1 MNQAHSVLENAGRR
15 ESTKPSLPGGR
26 RFCRGSPLF
35 GRASFRS
42 FNPNLA
48 ITGERQP
55 LTFAFAS
62 DTVALLLN
70 NCKKSFLFPSN
81 EELIRHVYILS
92 CRTRWQFASFAG
104 SATGSR
110 DLWLRRPHTRTTSR
124 RGGPRNPSS
133 PREAK
138 RIGAGRCDGWR
149 NAARLLADRHG

>member
-1 MNQAHSVLENAGRR
+1 MNHALSVPRSTGRR

-26 RFCRGSPLF
+26 RFCRGRPLF
-35 GRASFRS
+35 GWASFRS

-48 ITGERQP
+48 IIGERRP

-104 SATGSR
+104 SAKGSR
-110 DLWLRRPHTRTTSR
+110 GLWRRRPHTGTTSR

-133 PREAK
+133 PRKAK
-138 RIGAGRCDGWR
+138 RIGAGRCDG
-149 NAARLLADRHG
+149 